1 MARSTEM
8 MRRPNSWRQTELR
21 VLLADRIDAALARSG
36 VRVGADH
43 LQSILV
49 VALLDIGAL
58 LADDPGA
65 QRLDGPR

>member
-1 MARSTEM
+1 MAGGPET

-36 VRVGADH
+36 IRVGADQ

-65 QRLDGPR
+65 RRTEGSR